1 MNCSDIQI
9 PHTKSHFNQHD
20 RSLDCHVNSMS
31 HKSFEIMQAFQNQGP
46 ILSKNFCEY

>member
-1 MNCSDIQI
+1 MNMI

-31 HKSFEIMQAFQNQGP
+31 HKSFEMQAFQNQGP